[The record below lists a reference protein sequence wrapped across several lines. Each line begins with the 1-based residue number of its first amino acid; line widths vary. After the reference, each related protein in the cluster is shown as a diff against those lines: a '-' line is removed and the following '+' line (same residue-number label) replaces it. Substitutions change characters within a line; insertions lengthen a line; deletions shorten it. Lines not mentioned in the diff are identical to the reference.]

1 MALPFTMP
9 ALPWKWIGVGLLAL
23 GLIFAVI
30 MYGDAKYDAGK
41 TETDN
46 AWKAAAKKLEAE
58 SQGAADAADKPADI
72 RADDFAKKLE
82 KEKRL
87 VEEAIARG
95 DSPLD
100 AMFGVREQGDDP
112 SASRPVAP

>member
-23 GLIFAVI
+23 GLIFAVV

-41 TETDN
+41 TDADN
-46 AWKAAAKKLEAE
+46 AWKAAAAKLEAE
-58 SQGAADAADKPADI
+58 SQGAADTADKPADK
-72 RADDFAKKLE
+72 RAEDYAAKLAVE
-82 KEKRL
+82 KEKID
-87 VEEAIARG
+87 EAIARG

-100 AMFGVREQGDDP
+100 ALFGVQPDAD
-112 SASRPVAP
+112 SRPVSP